1 MAVSGAT
8 SAGSGGTNIDVNG
21 IVSKLM
27 AVEQKPLTALNSKE
41 ASYQSKISAFGQ
53 VKSALSAFQSAL
65 HGLSSA
71 SKFQANTVT
80 SSNPGLFTATA
91 MGSATLGTHSV
102 TVSNLAQSQR
112 LATLGVQDASKPI
125 GEGVI
130 TFDFGSVAGGEFN
143 PNIAK
148 PRTTQ
153 LTGAAINTTTI
164 PAKAGATILAT
175 ETTTLVPQVDSS
187 GYIPAGALTLNGV
200 KVAEINLLDSDSP
213 LHRAIN
219 IADALDAA
227 YVESGGNA
235 GTFTADN
242 GKVIINAS
250 SGGKS
255 ISFGV
260 GGKAG
265 DAATAAKNTAN
276 LAAQLGLPVA
286 QVGMQAY
293 DIADISVPSTVGL
306 TVGDTISGG
315 GFPEGTTVTE
325 ITDTTHFKTSAAST
339 TPSQDKGL
347 TLNVTSTSSSRSIA
361 IDSSN
366 NSLQGIRDAIN
377 AAKMG
382 VTASIVNDGS
392 STPNRL
398 TLSAEAVGAS
408 NNMRISV
415 DGGDPALTNLF
426 THDPV
431 GPKKLTE
438 IAAAKDASLIIDG
451 IPVTKT
457 SNTVKDAIQGVTLE
471 LHNSSPA
478 PATLEIGRDTVSVKN
493 SVEDFVK
500 AYNDLKKVITD
511 LTAYNAATK
520 KGAALQGD
528 SAMRSLESQIDG
540 ILGNAISSSG
550 NSLTTLSQ
558 IGVSKQT
565 NGTLSIDSTK
575 LNNAIDT
582 KFNEVA
588 GLFAAIGKS
597 TDNFVNY
604 KGATAITK
612 PGNYAVTVTQLA
624 SQGGTVG
631 SVNLNAAPV
640 VIDSGTSINVSVDGV
655 TAQVSLTAGSY
666 SGEQLAAML
675 QDAINGTQAFSAA
688 GKSVTA
694 SMTKDGFLGVK
705 SNAYGTASAVSLNSD
720 PHSAS
725 SPLPGFMGT
734 ATSTT
739 GTNVAGS
746 IDGAPA
752 TGLGQLL
759 TSNTG
764 NSTGLSIQVAG
775 GAVGERG
782 TVNYSEGY
790 AHKLGNFAD
799 SALSNNGLLTGR
811 LNGLNASVKGLS
823 KERDTINNRL
833 ATTEE
838 RYRRQYTKLDGTLGN
853 MNKTSAFLTQQL
865 AKM

>member
-1 MAVSGAT
+1 MAVSGAS

-27 AVEQKPLTALNSKE
+27 AVEQKPLTALNTKE

-71 SKFQANTVT
+71 SKFQANTVS

-91 MGSATLGTHSV
+91 MGSAAMGSHSV

-112 LATLGVQDASKPI
+112 LATLGVQDASKPL

-130 TFDFGSVAGGEFN
+130 TFDFGSVAGGEFA

-153 LTGAAINTTTI
+153 LTGASINTTTV

-213 LHRAIN
+213 IHRATN
-219 IADALDAA
+219 IAEALDAA

-242 GKVIINAS
+242 GKVIINAA

-265 DAATAAKNTAN
+265 DAATAAKNATT
-276 LAAQLGLPVA
+276 LAAQLGIPGA
-286 QVGMQAY
+286 QIGSQAY
-293 DIADISVPSTVGL
+293 DIADVSAPSTVGM

-325 ITDTTHFKTSAAST
+325 IIDTTHFKTSAAST

-377 AAKMG
+377 AAKIG

-392 STPNRL
+392 ATPNRL

-408 NNMRISV
+408 NNMRINV
-415 DGGDPALTNLF
+415 AGGDPALTNLF

-438 IAAAKDASLIIDG
+438 IATAKDASLIIDG
-451 IPVTKT
+451 IPVSKT

-500 AYNDLKKVITD
+500 AYNDLKKTITD

-540 ILGNAISSSG
+540 ILGNAINSTGS
-550 NSLTTLSQ
+550 SLTTLSQ

-565 NGTLSIDSTK
+565 NGTLAIDSTK

-597 TDNFVNY
+597 TDNLINY
-604 KGATAITK
+604 KGATAVTK
-612 PGNYAVTVTQLA
+612 PGNYAVTVSQLA
-624 SQGGTVG
+624 GQGGTVG

-640 VIDSGTSINVSVDGV
+640 SIDSGTSINVSVDGV
-655 TAQVSLTAGSY
+655 SASVALTAGSY

-675 QDAINGTQAFSAA
+675 QDAINGTQAFASA

-694 SMTKDGFLGVK
+694 SVSKEGFLGVK
-705 SNAYGTASAVSLNSD
+705 SNAYGSASAVSLSGE
-720 PHSAS
+720 SAG
-725 SPLPGFMGT
+725 SPLSGFMGMATNT
-734 ATSTT
+734 A
-739 GTNVAGS
+739 GTNVAGT
-746 IDGAPA
+746 IDGVPA

-764 NSTGLSIQVAG
+764 NSSGLSIQIAG
-775 GAVGERG
+775 GQIGERG
-782 TVNYSEGY
+782 SISYSEGY
-790 AHKLGNFAD
+790 AHKLSNFAD

-823 KERDTINNRL
+823 KERDTINSRL
-833 ATTEE
+833 VTTED
-838 RYRRQYTKLDGTLGN
+838 RYRRQYTKLDATLGN
-853 MNKTSAFLTQQL
+853 MNKTSAFLSQQL